1 MDQGEKKG
9 LGKNINLY
17 LTANLLIS
25 FAYGIFM
32 MFAALYLKE
41 VGYGENFVGKML
53 SSHTLSTAIFSVF
66 GAYLVGRIGKKKS
79 ILIGIFGLFFGML
92 LMVKVDS
99 SYLIIMMGI
108 LSGFGYAI
116 KNTVEA
122 MFLTENAPIESRVLA
137 FSMNFTAMNLGM
149 TSSNLMG
156 GFISDFLS
164 NYLGSVGALSAVLS
178 MGGFIVLI
186 AAIPVLMLHEN
197 KIIHR
202 RTVSEYL
209 LGYKNILISS
219 KSANRFLLFNGTI
232 GMGAGMVVPFFSVY
246 LKYSLNVDD
255 SIVGS
260 ILSFSQFGCVLGG
273 LLIPVLVG
281 KIGAHRAIVLC
292 QLLSIP
298 FLISIAFPQG
308 ILLIAISFFM
318 RSSLMN
324 MAFPL
329 IQNIGM
335 EMVHPLDRAN
345 LSSLMSLS
353 GNLTRALGISVGGFI
368 MENYS
373 YNMPYYFTVGLYL
386 IATSMFV
393 FMFKG
398 EVLRKESPTYGAS

>member
-1 MDQGEKKG
+1 MDTGESKK

-32 MFAALYLKE
+32 MFAAIYLKE
-41 VGYGENFVGKML
+41 IGYGENFVGKML
-53 SSHTLSTAIFSVF
+53 STHTMSTAVFSVF
-66 GAYLVGRIGKKKS
+66 GAYLIGRIGKKKS
-79 ILIGIFGLFFGML
+79 ILVGIAGLFLGMV
-92 LMVKVDS
+92 LMVNVDS

-108 LSGFGYAI
+108 LSGFGFAL

-122 MFLTENAPIESRVLA
+122 MFLTENATPGNRVLA
-137 FSMNFTAMNLGM
+137 FSMNFTAMNLGL
-149 TSSNLMG
+149 TTSNLMG

-164 NYLGSVGALSAVLS
+164 SYIGTVRALSLVLTV
-178 MGGFIVLI
+178 GGFIVLI
-186 AAIPVLMLHEN
+186 SAIPILMLSEH

-202 RTVSEYL
+202 RTVSQYL
-209 LGYKNILISS
+209 LGYKNILFNS
-219 KSANRFLLFNGTI
+219 KEAALFLGFNGTI
-232 GMGAGMVVPFFSVY
+232 GMGAGLVVPFFSVY
-246 LKYSLNVDD
+246 LKYSLEVDD
-255 SIVGS
+255 SVVGS

-273 LLIPVLVG
+273 LLIPFLVK
-281 KIGAHRAIVLC
+281 KIGPHRSIVLC

-353 GNLTRALGISVGGFI
+353 GNLTRAIGISIGGFI

-373 YNMPYYFTVGLYL
+373 YNVPYYFTVGLYL
-386 IATSMFV
+386 IATLMFISMFKFEV
-393 FMFKG
+393 F
-398 EVLRKESPTYGAS
+398 RKEKPSYEVS